1 MTLELVSVDGQGG
14 DALSPCE
21 GTALKALAG
30 RIDGVDA
37 QLRALCDG
45 QARVMQAVLAQQAEI
60 ARLNRALAMMRVTR
74 TQEAALCAA
83 IRARAK
89 LLAAREGLRGAEN
102 SIAAAIRAT
111 LRETTGA
118 RAMGDV
124 QASQYE
130 AAMRVIAS
138 WDMAG
143 ALRRIRKA
151 REEKKA

>member
-14 DALSPCE
+14 DALAPCE
-21 GTALKALAG
+21 DTALKALAG

-130 AAMRVIAS
+130 AAMRVIAG

>member
-1 MTLELVSVDGQGG
+1 MTLELVSVDGHGTDELMPQEDGPKA
-14 DALSPCE
+14 ALC
-21 GTALKALAG
+21 ARL
-30 RIDGVDA
+30 DGVDA

-45 QARVMQAVLAQQAEI
+45 QARMMQAVLAQQAEI

-130 AAMRVIAS
+130 AAMRVIAG

-143 ALRRIRKA
+143 ALRRIRRA
-151 REEKKA
+151 REGEQA